1 VVGNIR
7 HENTNFAG
15 EVKLQNKMLDKV
27 NEDIDQNTADMMKL
41 DTKLKALLAKPSMC
55 WYWMVLMLEL
65 VLGVIFL
72 T

>member
-1 VVGNIR
+1 
-7 HENTNFAG
+7 
-15 EVKLQNKMLDKV
+15 MLDKV

-55 WYWMVLMLEL
+55 WYWMILLGEVVLFVVL
-65 VLGVIFL
+65 V